1 MNFLL
6 DTNAISELVKPR
18 PDAGLENWVSNADED
33 SMYLSV
39 VTIGELWR
47 GIERLKAGTR
57 KRRLETWVTEQ
68 LFPRF
73 EGRILDLT
81 PTIAERWGRLM
92 ARSEGRGRRIG
103 LIDAFL
109 AATAEAHGMTLV
121 TRNVKDYKEAGT
133 PVLCPWEK

>member
-1 MNFLL
+1 VNFLL

-81 PTIAERWGRLM
+81 PTIAERWG
-92 ARSEGRGRRIG
+92 G
-103 LIDAFL
+103 
-109 AATAEAHGMTLV
+109 
-121 TRNVKDYKEAGT
+121 
-133 PVLCPWEK
+133 